1 MIFTKLLKSKEI
13 IFTRVSKT
21 RIFSKLHDN
30 YELQANLFSFAI
42 HFGLFIFMLVSI
54 QWQMKDVY
62 YSEIE
67 LWDAMPMQI
76 KSQPA
81 ANKNKVPKPKKSIS
95 KTIEQQK
102 LLKIKEDAEIKLKK
116 KRKAEKRAKIKKI
129 QKQALKQEK
138 LEQLQK
144 KLLEQ
149 EKLEQL
155 QKKLL
160 EQEKL
165 EDIQKTLLEQEKLD
179 KLKESILDQ
188 DVKKSTR
195 IAIEG
200 DQEVIAGSNTGELDK
215 FKAMIQQKIYQNV
228 NKQLCGSDLV
238 ELEFEIRLMP
248 TGELLGEPKLI
259 QSSKIESCDQ
269 ALERAILQSQ
279 PLPVPKDA
287 KLFSKLK
294 NLKLKFSPNAY
305 TE

>member
-1 MIFTKLLKSKEI
+1 MIFTK
-13 IFTRVSKT
+13 
-21 RIFSKLHDN
+21 FSKMKIILKLQDN
-30 YELQANLFSFAI
+30 YDLQANLFSFVI
-42 HFGLFIFMLVSI
+42 HFGLFIFMLLSI

-62 YSEIE
+62 YSEVE
-67 LWDAMPMQI
+67 LWDAMPMQV
-76 KSQPA
+76 KSQPVT
-81 ANKNKVPKPKKSIS
+81 NKKKSADI
-95 KTIEQQK
+95 KKLTPKAIEKQK
-102 LLKIKEDAEIKLKK
+102 QLKINEDAEIKLKK
-116 KRKAEKRAKIKKI
+116 KRKAEKKAKIKKI

-138 LEQLQK
+138 IEQLQK

-149 EKLEQL
+149 EKLEEI

-160 EQEKL
+160 EQEK
-165 EDIQKTLLEQEKLD
+165 ID

-188 DVKKSTR
+188 DVKKNAR
-195 IAIEG
+195 IAVEA
-200 DQEVIAGSNTGELDK
+200 DQELFAGSNTGELNK

-228 NKQLCGSDLV
+228 NKQLCGLDLV
-238 ELEFEIRLMP
+238 ELEFEIQLMP
-248 TGELLGEPKLI
+248 TGELLGEPKLT

>member
-1 MIFTKLLKSKEI
+1 MKIILKLQ
-13 IFTRVSKT
+13 
-21 RIFSKLHDN
+21 DN
-30 YELQANLFSFAI
+30 YDLQANLFSFVI
-42 HFGLFIFMLVSI
+42 HFGLFIFMLASI

-62 YSEIE
+62 YSEVE
-67 LWDAMPMQI
+67 LWDAMPMQV
-76 KSQPA
+76 KAQPV
-81 ANKNKVPKPKKSIS
+81 ANKKKSADI
-95 KTIEQQK
+95 KKLTPKAIEKQK
-102 LLKIKEDAEIKLKK
+102 QLKINEDAEIKLKK
-116 KRKAEKRAKIKKI
+116 KRKAEKKAKIKKI

-138 LEQLQK
+138 IEQLQK

-149 EKLEQL
+149 EKLEEI

-160 EQEKL
+160 EQEK
-165 EDIQKTLLEQEKLD
+165 ID

-188 DVKKSTR
+188 DVKKNAR
-195 IAIEG
+195 IAVEA
-200 DQEVIAGSNTGELDK
+200 DQELFAGSNTGELNK

-228 NKQLCGSDLV
+228 NKQLCGLDLV
-238 ELEFEIRLMP
+238 ELEFEIQLMP
-248 TGELLGEPKLI
+248 TGELLGEPKLT

>member
-1 MIFTKLLKSKEI
+1 MKIILKLQ
-13 IFTRVSKT
+13 
-21 RIFSKLHDN
+21 DN
-30 YELQANLFSFAI
+30 YELQANLFSFVI

-62 YSEIE
+62 YSEVE
-67 LWDAMPMQI
+67 LWDAMPMQV
-76 KSQPA
+76 KSQPVT
-81 ANKNKVPKPKKSIS
+81 NKKKSADI
-95 KTIEQQK
+95 KKLTPKAIEKQK
-102 LLKIKEDAEIKLKK
+102 QLKINEDAEIKLKK
-116 KRKAEKRAKIKKI
+116 KRKAEKKAKIKRI

-138 LEQLQK
+138 IEQLQK

-149 EKLEQL
+149 EKIEQL

-160 EQEKL
+160 EQEKI
-165 EDIQKTLLEQEKLD
+165 DT
-179 KLKESILDQ
+179 LKESILDQ
-188 DVKKSTR
+188 DVKKNAR
-195 IAIEG
+195 IAVEA
-200 DQEVIAGSNTGELDK
+200 DQELFAGSNTGELNK

-228 NKQLCGSDLV
+228 NKQLCGLDLV
-238 ELEFEIRLMP
+238 ELEFEIQLMP
-248 TGELLGEPKLI
+248 TGELLGEPKLT

>member
-1 MIFTKLLKSKEI
+1 MIFTK
-13 IFTRVSKT
+13 
-21 RIFSKLHDN
+21 FSKMKIILKLQDN
-30 YELQANLFSFAI
+30 YELQANLFSFVI

-62 YSEIE
+62 YSEVE
-67 LWDAMPMQI
+67 LWDAMPMQV
-76 KSQPA
+76 KSQPVT
-81 ANKNKVPKPKKSIS
+81 NKKKSADI
-95 KTIEQQK
+95 KKLTPKAIEKQK
-102 LLKIKEDAEIKLKK
+102 QLKINEDAEIKLKK
-116 KRKAEKRAKIKKI
+116 KRKAEKKAKIKKI

-138 LEQLQK
+138 IEQLQK

-149 EKLEQL
+149 EKIEQL

-160 EQEKL
+160 EQEK
-165 EDIQKTLLEQEKLD
+165 ID
-179 KLKESILDQ
+179 KIKESILEQ
-188 DVKKSTR
+188 DVKKNAR
-195 IAIEG
+195 IAVEA
-200 DQEVIAGSNTGELDK
+200 DQELFAGSNTGELNK

-228 NKQLCGSDLV
+228 NKQLCGLDLV
-238 ELEFEIRLMP
+238 ELEFEIQLMP
-248 TGELLGEPKLI
+248 TGELLGEPKLT

>member
-1 MIFTKLLKSKEI
+1 MIFTK
-13 IFTRVSKT
+13 
-21 RIFSKLHDN
+21 FSKMKIILKLQDN
-30 YELQANLFSFAI
+30 YELQANLFSFVI

-62 YSEIE
+62 YSEVE
-67 LWDAMPMQI
+67 LWDAMPMQV
-76 KSQPA
+76 KSQPVT
-81 ANKNKVPKPKKSIS
+81 NKKKSADI
-95 KTIEQQK
+95 KKLTPKAIEKQK
-102 LLKIKEDAEIKLKK
+102 QLKINEDAEIKLKK
-116 KRKAEKRAKIKKI
+116 KRKAEKKAKIKRI

-138 LEQLQK
+138 IEQLQK

-149 EKLEQL
+149 EKIEQL

-160 EQEKL
+160 EQEKI
-165 EDIQKTLLEQEKLD
+165 DT
-179 KLKESILDQ
+179 LKESILDQ
-188 DVKKSTR
+188 DVKKNAR
-195 IAIEG
+195 IAVEA
-200 DQEVIAGSNTGELDK
+200 DQELFAGSNTGELNK

-228 NKQLCGSDLV
+228 NKQLCGLDLV
-238 ELEFEIRLMP
+238 ELEFEIQLMP
-248 TGELLGEPKLI
+248 TGELLGEPKLT

>member
-1 MIFTKLLKSKEI
+1 MIFTK
-13 IFTRVSKT
+13 
-21 RIFSKLHDN
+21 FSKMKIILKLQDN
-30 YELQANLFSFAI
+30 YELQANLFSFVI

-62 YSEIE
+62 YSEVE
-67 LWDAMPMQI
+67 LWDAMPMQV
-76 KSQPA
+76 KSQPVT
-81 ANKNKVPKPKKSIS
+81 NKKKSADI
-95 KTIEQQK
+95 KKLTPKAIEKQK
-102 LLKIKEDAEIKLKK
+102 QLKINEDAEIKLKK
-116 KRKAEKRAKIKKI
+116 KRKAEKKAKIKKI

-138 LEQLQK
+138 IEQLQK

-149 EKLEQL
+149 EKIEQL

-160 EQEKL
+160 EQEKI
-165 EDIQKTLLEQEKLD
+165 DT
-179 KLKESILDQ
+179 LKESILDQ
-188 DVKKSTR
+188 DVKKNAR
-195 IAIEG
+195 IAVEA
-200 DQEVIAGSNTGELDK
+200 DQELFAGSNTGELNK

-228 NKQLCGSDLV
+228 NKQLCGLDLV
-238 ELEFEIRLMP
+238 ELEFEIQLMP
-248 TGELLGEPKLI
+248 TGELLGEPKLT

>member
-1 MIFTKLLKSKEI
+1 MIFTK
-13 IFTRVSKT
+13 
-21 RIFSKLHDN
+21 FSKMKIILKLQDN
-30 YELQANLFSFAI
+30 YELQANLFSFVI

-62 YSEIE
+62 YSEVE
-67 LWDAMPMQI
+67 LWDAMPMQV
-76 KSQPA
+76 KSQPVT
-81 ANKNKVPKPKKSIS
+81 NKKKSADI
-95 KTIEQQK
+95 KKLTPKAIEKQK
-102 LLKIKEDAEIKLKK
+102 QLKINEDAEIKLKK
-116 KRKAEKRAKIKKI
+116 KRKAEKKAKIKKI

-138 LEQLQK
+138 IEQLQK

-149 EKLEQL
+149 EKIEQL

-160 EQEKL
+160 EQEKI
-165 EDIQKTLLEQEKLD
+165 DT
-179 KLKESILDQ
+179 LKESILDQ
-188 DVKKSTR
+188 DVKKNAR
-195 IAIEG
+195 IAVEA
-200 DQEVIAGSNTGELDK
+200 DQELFAGSNTGELNK

-228 NKQLCGSDLV
+228 NKQLCGLDLV
-238 ELEFEIRLMP
+238 ELEFEIQLMP
-248 TGELLGEPKLI
+248 TGELLGDPKLM

>member
-1 MIFTKLLKSKEI
+1 MIFTK
-13 IFTRVSKT
+13 
-21 RIFSKLHDN
+21 FSKMKIILKLQDN
-30 YELQANLFSFAI
+30 YDLQANLFSFVI
-42 HFGLFIFMLVSI
+42 HFGLFIFMLASI

-62 YSEIE
+62 YSEVE
-67 LWDAMPMQI
+67 LWDAMPMQV
-76 KSQPA
+76 KAQPV
-81 ANKNKVPKPKKSIS
+81 ANKKKSADI
-95 KTIEQQK
+95 KKLTPKAIEKQK
-102 LLKIKEDAEIKLKK
+102 QLKINEDAEIKLKK
-116 KRKAEKRAKIKKI
+116 KRKAEKKAKIKKI

-138 LEQLQK
+138 IEQLQK

-149 EKLEQL
+149 EKLEEI

-160 EQEKL
+160 EQEK
-165 EDIQKTLLEQEKLD
+165 ID

-188 DVKKSTR
+188 DVKKNAR
-195 IAIEG
+195 IAVEA
-200 DQEVIAGSNTGELDK
+200 DQELFAGSNTGELNK

-228 NKQLCGSDLV
+228 NKQLCGLDLV
-238 ELEFEIRLMP
+238 ELEFEIQLMP
-248 TGELLGEPKLI
+248 TGELLGEPKLT

-294 NLKLKFSPNAY
+294 ILTLKFSPNAY

>member
-1 MIFTKLLKSKEI
+1 MIFTK
-13 IFTRVSKT
+13 
-21 RIFSKLHDN
+21 FSKMKIILKLQDN
-30 YELQANLFSFAI
+30 YDLQANLFSFVI
-42 HFGLFIFMLVSI
+42 HFGLFIFMLASI

-62 YSEIE
+62 YSEVE
-67 LWDAMPMQI
+67 LWDAMPMQV
-76 KSQPA
+76 KAQPV
-81 ANKNKVPKPKKSIS
+81 ANKKKSADI
-95 KTIEQQK
+95 KKLTPKAIEKQK
-102 LLKIKEDAEIKLKK
+102 QLKINEDAEIKLKK
-116 KRKAEKRAKIKKI
+116 KRKAEKKAKIKKI

-138 LEQLQK
+138 IEQLQK

-149 EKLEQL
+149 EK
-155 QKKLL
+155 
-160 EQEKL
+160 
-165 EDIQKTLLEQEKLD
+165 ID

-188 DVKKSTR
+188 DVKKNAR
-195 IAIEG
+195 IAVEA
-200 DQEVIAGSNTGELDK
+200 DQELFAGSNTGELNK

-228 NKQLCGSDLV
+228 NKQLCGLDLV
-238 ELEFEIRLMP
+238 ELEFEIQLMP
-248 TGELLGEPKLI
+248 TGELLGEPKLT

>member
-1 MIFTKLLKSKEI
+1 MKIILKLQ
-13 IFTRVSKT
+13 
-21 RIFSKLHDN
+21 DN
-30 YELQANLFSFAI
+30 YDIQANLFSFVI

-62 YSEIE
+62 YSEVE
-67 LWDAMPMQI
+67 LWDAMPMQV
-76 KSQPA
+76 KSQPV
-81 ANKNKVPKPKKSIS
+81 ANKKKSADI
-95 KTIEQQK
+95 KKLTPKAIKKQK
-102 LLKIKEDAEIKLKK
+102 QLKINEDAEIKLKK
-116 KRKAEKRAKIKKI
+116 KRKAEKKAKIKRV

-138 LEQLQK
+138 IEQLQK

-149 EKLEQL
+149 EKIEQL

-160 EQEKL
+160 EQEKIK
-165 EDIQKTLLEQEKLD
+165 EIQKKLLEQEKLD

-188 DVKKSTR
+188 DVKKEVR
-195 IAIEG
+195 IAVEA
-200 DQEVIAGSNTGELDK
+200 DQELFAGSNTGELNK

-228 NKQLCGSDLV
+228 NKQLCGLDLV
-238 ELEFEIRLMP
+238 ELEFEIQLMP
-248 TGELLGEPKLI
+248 TGELLGEPKLT

>member
-1 MIFTKLLKSKEI
+1 MIFPK
-13 IFTRVSKT
+13 
-21 RIFSKLHDN
+21 FSKIKIILKLQDN
-30 YELQANLFSFAI
+30 YDLQANLFSFVI
-42 HFGLFIFMLVSI
+42 HFGLFIFMLLSI

-62 YSEIE
+62 YSEVE
-67 LWDAMPMQI
+67 LWDAMPMQV
-76 KSQPA
+76 KAQPV
-81 ANKNKVPKPKKSIS
+81 ANKKKSADI
-95 KTIEQQK
+95 KKLTPKAIEKQK
-102 LLKIKEDAEIKLKK
+102 QLKINEDAEIKLKK
-116 KRKAEKRAKIKKI
+116 KRKAEKKAKIKKI

-138 LEQLQK
+138 IEQLQKKLLEQEKIEQLQK

-149 EKLEQL
+149 EKLEEI

-160 EQEKL
+160 EQEK
-165 EDIQKTLLEQEKLD
+165 ID

-188 DVKKSTR
+188 DVKKNAR
-195 IAIEG
+195 IAVEA
-200 DQEVIAGSNTGELDK
+200 DQELFAGSNTGELNK

-228 NKQLCGSDLV
+228 NKQLCGLDLV
-238 ELEFEIRLMP
+238 ELEFEIQLML
-248 TGELLGEPKLI
+248 TGELLGEPKLT

>member
-1 MIFTKLLKSKEI
+1 MKIILKLQ
-13 IFTRVSKT
+13 
-21 RIFSKLHDN
+21 DN
-30 YELQANLFSFAI
+30 YDLQANLFSFVI
-42 HFGLFIFMLVSI
+42 HFGLFIFMLASI

-62 YSEIE
+62 YSEVE
-67 LWDAMPMQI
+67 LWDAMPMQV
-76 KSQPA
+76 KAQPV
-81 ANKNKVPKPKKSIS
+81 ANKKKSADI
-95 KTIEQQK
+95 KKLTPKAIEKQK
-102 LLKIKEDAEIKLKK
+102 QLKINEDAEIKLKK
-116 KRKAEKRAKIKKI
+116 KRKAEKKAKIKKI

-138 LEQLQK
+138 IEQLQK

-149 EKLEQL
+149 EKLEEI

-160 EQEKL
+160 EQEK
-165 EDIQKTLLEQEKLD
+165 ID

-188 DVKKSTR
+188 DVKKNAR
-195 IAIEG
+195 IAVEA
-200 DQEVIAGSNTGELDK
+200 DQELFAGSNTGELNK

-228 NKQLCGSDLV
+228 NKQLCGLDLV
-238 ELEFEIRLMP
+238 ELEFEIQLMP
-248 TGELLGEPKLI
+248 TGELLGEPKLT

-294 NLKLKFSPNAY
+294 ILTLKFSPNAY

>member
-1 MIFTKLLKSKEI
+1 MIFTK
-13 IFTRVSKT
+13 
-21 RIFSKLHDN
+21 FSKMKIILKLQDN
-30 YELQANLFSFAI
+30 YDIQANLFSFVI
-42 HFGLFIFMLVSI
+42 HFGLFIFMLASI

-62 YSEIE
+62 YSEVE
-67 LWDAMPMQI
+67 LWDAMPMQV
-76 KSQPA
+76 KSQPV
-81 ANKNKVPKPKKSIS
+81 ANKKKSAVI
-95 KTIEQQK
+95 KKLTPKAIKKQK
-102 LLKIKEDAEIKLKK
+102 QLKINEDAEIKLKK
-116 KRKAEKRAKIKKI
+116 KRKAEKKAKIKRV

-138 LEQLQK
+138 IEQLQK

-149 EKLEQL
+149 EKIEQL

-160 EQEKL
+160 EQEKI
-165 EDIQKTLLEQEKLD
+165 DT
-179 KLKESILDQ
+179 LKESILDQ
-188 DVKKSTR
+188 DVKKNAR
-195 IAIEG
+195 IAVEA
-200 DQEVIAGSNTGELDK
+200 DQELFAGSNTGELNK

-228 NKQLCGSDLV
+228 NKQLCGLDLV
-238 ELEFEIRLMP
+238 ELEFEIQLMP
-248 TGELLGEPKLI
+248 TGELLGEPKLT

>member
-1 MIFTKLLKSKEI
+1 MIFTK
-13 IFTRVSKT
+13 
-21 RIFSKLHDN
+21 FSKMKIILKLQDN
-30 YELQANLFSFAI
+30 YDIQANLFSFVI
-42 HFGLFIFMLVSI
+42 HFGLFIFMLASI

-62 YSEIE
+62 YSEVE
-67 LWDAMPMQI
+67 LWDAMPMQV
-76 KSQPA
+76 KSQPV
-81 ANKNKVPKPKKSIS
+81 ANKKKSAVI
-95 KTIEQQK
+95 KKLTPKAIKKQK
-102 LLKIKEDAEIKLKK
+102 QLKINEDAEIKLKK
-116 KRKAEKRAKIKKI
+116 KRKAEKKAKIKKI

-138 LEQLQK
+138 IEQLQK

-149 EKLEQL
+149 EKIEQL

-160 EQEKL
+160 EQEKIK
-165 EDIQKTLLEQEKLD
+165 EIQKKLLEQEKLD

-188 DVKKSTR
+188 DVKKEVR
-195 IAIEG
+195 IAVEA
-200 DQEVIAGSNTGELDK
+200 DQELFAGSNTGELNK
-215 FKAMIQQKIYQNV
+215 FKAMIQQKIHQNV
-228 NKQLCGSDLV
+228 NKQLCGLDLV
-238 ELEFEIRLMP
+238 ELEFKIQLMP
-248 TGELLGEPKLI
+248 TGELLGEPKLT